1 MFPAFRRRCAEL
13 MFTRPANEPF
23 PSRQSRLVPTA
34 RELADLLRLAVPV
47 VVVQVG
53 LMLMG
58 VVDSIMVGHLSAN
71 ALASVALGNM
81 YFMGLAIFGMGVL
94 LALDPLVAQA
104 VGAGDHTA
112 VARALQRGLVLAL
125 VLSVPCG
132 ALLLTAD
139 PVLSAIGEPPELIPY
154 ASLFARIMIP
164 SVAPFFGFI
173 VFRQTLQAL
182 GRMRA
187 IVTTIVLA
195 NLLNALLDWV
205 LIFGHLGAPA
215 MGVAGSAW
223 ATTVSRWAMLV
234 GLLALSWNNL
244 RPHLLPLRPELGQ
257 WRSLVRMFGLGLPIG
272 LQFMLEWGVFGTVM
286 MLMGR
291 LGTIPVAAHQIAI
304 NVASL
309 TFMVPLGVSAAAA
322 VLVGHA
328 VGRGDAEGAVR
339 EARAALAIG
348 VAFMS
353 AMALMLLVVPVPIA
367 QLYTRDTAVIALA
380 AVLLPIAGAFQIFD
394 GIQVVSVGILRGLAD
409 TRAPFVIAVL
419 GFWLLGFPVSLWLGF
434 RTELGAAGLWWG
446 LVVGLVAVAALLLF
460 RVRARFRR
468 EIGRVHVDEPAPAS
482 SAGVTSAA

>member
-1 MFPAFRRRCAEL
+1 MSARISIESLCPRL
-13 MFTRPANEPF
+13 
-23 PSRQSRLVPTA
+23 SRLLPTP

-58 VVDSIMVGHLSAN
+58 VVDSIMVGHLSAA

-104 VGAGDHTA
+104 VGAGDHA
-112 VARALQRGLVLAL
+112 AIARALQRGLVLAV
-125 VLSVPCG
+125 VLTVPCG

-139 PVLSAIGEPPELIPY
+139 GFFTAIGEPAELVP
-154 ASLFARIMIP
+154 AAALFARIMIP

-173 VFRQTLQAL
+173 VFRQTLQAI

-187 IVTTIVLA
+187 IVTIIVLA
-195 NLLNALLDWV
+195 NLLNALLDWA
-205 LIFGHLGAPA
+205 LIFGHLGAPP
-215 MGVAGSAW
+215 MGVAGAAW
-223 ATTVSRWAMLV
+223 ATTISRWAMLA
-234 GLLALSWNNL
+234 GLVCLSWQDL
-244 RPHLLPLRPELGQ
+244 RPHLVPLRPELSH
-257 WRSLVRMFGLGLPIG
+257 WRPLARMFALGFPIG
-272 LQFMLEWGVFGTVM
+272 LQFILEWGVFGTVM

-291 LGTIPVAAHQIAI
+291 LGTVPVAAHQIAI

-309 TFMVPLGVSAAAA
+309 TFMVPLGVASAAA

-328 VGRGDAEGAVR
+328 VGRGDTSGAMR
-339 EARAALAIG
+339 EARAALSIG

-353 AMALMLLVVPVPIA
+353 AMALLLLAVPNPIA
-367 QLYTRDTAVIALA
+367 RLYTGDPAVLALA
-380 AVLLPIAGAFQIFD
+380 ATLLPIAGTFQIFD
-394 GIQVVSVGILRGLAD
+394 GVQVVSIGILRGLGD

-434 RTELGAAGLWWG
+434 RTSLAAAGLWWG
-446 LVVGLVAVAALLLF
+446 LVVGLVAVAILLLL

-468 EIGRVHVDEPAPAS
+468 EVGRLHIEGPAPAPHPE
-482 SAGVTSAA
+482 ATSAA

>member
-1 MFPAFRRRCAEL
+1 MSVGRTADASS
-13 MFTRPANEPF
+13 RPLL
-23 PSRQSRLVPTA
+23 SGLLPTM

-53 LMLMG
+53 IMLMG
-58 VVDSIMVGHLSAN
+58 VVDSIMVGHLSAT
-71 ALASVALGNM
+71 ALAGVALGNM

-104 VGAGDHTA
+104 VGAGDHPA
-112 VARALQRGLVLAL
+112 IARALQRGLILAL
-125 VLSVPCG
+125 VLTIPCG
-132 ALLLTAD
+132 ALLLTAE
-139 PVLSAIGEPPELIPY
+139 PFLAAIGEPPELVPL

-173 VFRQTLQAL
+173 VLRQTLQAI

-187 IVTTIVLA
+187 IVTIIVLA

-205 LIFGHLGAPA
+205 LIFGHLGVPA
-215 MGVAGSAW
+215 MGIAGAAW
-223 ATTVSRWAMLV
+223 ATTASRWAMLA
-234 GLLALSWNNL
+234 GLIALSWQDL
-244 RPHLLPLRPELGQ
+244 RPHLLPVRPELGQ
-257 WRSLVRMFGLGLPIG
+257 WRPLVRMFGLGLPIG

-291 LGTIPVAAHQIAI
+291 LGTVPVAAHQIAI

-309 TFMVPLGVSAAAA
+309 TFMVPLGVAAAAA

-328 VGRGDAEGAVR
+328 VGRGDAPGAVR
-339 EARAALAIG
+339 EARAAIAIG

-353 AMALMLLVVPVPIA
+353 AMALLLLAIPGPIA
-367 QLYTRDTAVIALA
+367 RLYTQDTAVIALA
-380 AVLLPIAGAFQIFD
+380 ATLLPIAGTFQIFD
-394 GIQVVSVGILRGLAD
+394 GTQVVSIGVLRGLGD

-419 GFWLLGFPVSLWLGF
+419 GFWLLGFPVSLYLGF
-434 RTELGAAGLWWG
+434 RTPLAAAGLWWG
-446 LVVGLVAVAALLLF
+446 LVVGLVAVAILLLL

-468 EIGRVHVDEPAPAS
+468 EIERVHVEEPAPA
-482 SAGVTSAA
+482 ARPGVTSAA